1 MALPKYKIQLHSHL
15 TTGIRHAT
23 IWELAQQKGLDLG
36 YTSVEDIREK
46 TRPKE
51 GTTLANYLKEIFVFV
66 EVVIGDRDAMERVAY
81 EEAVDQAAQGVIY
94 SEMLLSPTALLAHS
108 SAVHRPQGI
117 PESMVTTR
125 DVLDAAL
132 RGLRKA
138 ELETGAKFR
147 LVLSCARGSPEWAPE
162 VVELCR
168 EYGGRGVVG
177 IDVCGVVRPGDEQSV
192 RVGPNASE
200 YGEEVTDPRIIET
213 FQRAVSYGVH
223 RTVHAAEAG
232 PPATVLRAV
241 RELHAERIGH
251 GYRAVADGGDAYR
264 QALAAGI
271 HFECCPT
278 SSYLT
283 GGVDRNAEH
292 PILRLKRDGASF
304 SLNTDNPTVTHTTLD
319 DEYRLALKLGL
330 TPDDILR
337 CNRSAI
343 SASFLPDDEKW
354 ELEQKFNRLICSD
367 SANA

>member
-1 MALPKYKIQLHSHL
+1 
-15 TTGIRHAT
+15 
-23 IWELAQQKGLDLG
+23 
-36 YTSVEDIREK
+36 
-46 TRPKE
+46 
-51 GTTLANYLKEIFVFV
+51 
-66 EVVIGDRDAMERVAY
+66 MERVAY
-81 EEAVDQAAQGVIY
+81 EEAVDQAAEGVLY
-94 SEMLLSPTALLAHS
+94 SEMLLCPQALAS
-108 SAVHRPQGI
+108 SGAAERWQGM
-117 PESMVTTR
+117 PESMVTAR
-125 DVLDAAL
+125 DVLEAAL

-147 LVLSCARGSPEWAPE
+147 LILSCSRGRPDWAPE
-162 VVELCR
+162 VLELCR
-168 EYGGRGVVG
+168 EYGDRGVVG
-177 IDVCGVVRPGDEQSV
+177 IDVCGVVRPDEAQSV
-192 RVGPNASE
+192 RAGANAGE
-200 YGEEVTDPRIIET
+200 YGEEVTDPLIIDT
-213 FQRAVSYGVH
+213 FQLRRYIKIPCASSSVPFLSAYTG
-223 RTVHAAEAG
+223 TVHAAEAG

-251 GYRAVADGGDAYR
+251 GYRAVAEGGDAYR
-264 QALAAGI
+264 QALAAGV

-283 GGVDRNAEH
+283 GGVDRNAAEH

-304 SLNTDNPTVTHTTLD
+304 SLNTDNPTITHTTLD

-367 SANA
+367 LANA

>member
-1 MALPKYKIQLHSHL
+1 MRSSFPRHS
-15 TTGIRHAT
+15 
-23 IWELAQQKGLDLG
+23 
-36 YTSVEDIREK
+36 
-46 TRPKE
+46 
-51 GTTLANYLKEIFVFV
+51 
-66 EVVIGDRDAMERVAY
+66 GDRDAMERVAY

-192 RVGPNASE
+192 R
-200 YGEEVTDPRIIET
+200 
-213 FQRAVSYGVH
+213 RAVSYGVH